1 MKREIIEAMV
11 MPGGWHKPEKS
22 RAGMDMPVPIRA
34 DTYKQLIE
42 AVIKF
47 RADNVIP
54 IGDAKADVDE
64 YICSN
69 FPHMCHPEGAVSVE
83 VYVDNKSNEIKTLT
97 DQMLHW
103 LDRSIE
109 NHSIENLEMRTEA
122 MRRADICLGCRYNTK
137 WNSGCGSC
145 SEAVGR
151 MSNIL
156 RLNND
161 VPRGDKLKACQ
172 ILKHENRSAVWLKK
186 EKIMRSNDVPN
197 HCWAR

>member
-1 MKREIIEAMV
+1 MREVIESVV
-11 MPGGWHKPEKS
+11 MPGGWHKPEKN
-22 RAGMDMPVPIRA
+22 RAGIDMPEPIRA

-69 FPHMCHPEGAVSVE
+69 FSHMCHPELPYTVE
-83 VYVDNKSNEIKTLT
+83 VHVDNKSNEIKTLT
-97 DQMLHW
+97 DHMLQW
-103 LDRSIE
+103 LDRTIDH
-109 NHSIENLEMRTEA
+109 HSIDNLEMRTEA
-122 MRRADICLGCRYNTK
+122 LRRADICLGCRYNTK
-137 WNSGCGSC
+137 WNSNCGSC

-156 RLNND
+156 RLGND
-161 VPRGDKLKACQ
+161 VPNGQKLRACQ
-172 ILKHENRSAVWLKK
+172 ILKHENRAAVWLKK

-197 HCWAR
+197 YCWAK

>member
-1 MKREIIEAMV
+1 
-11 MPGGWHKPEKS
+11 MPGGWHKPEKNL
-22 RAGMDMPVPIRA
+22 AGLDMTAPIRA

-64 YICSN
+64 YICAN
-69 FPHMCHPEGAVSVE
+69 FSHMCHPELPYTVE

-97 DQMLHW
+97 DHMLQW
-103 LDRSIE
+103 LDKTIDH
-109 NHSIENLEMRTEA
+109 HSIDNLEMRTEA
-122 MRRADICLGCRYNTK
+122 LRRADICLGCRYNTK
-137 WNSGCGSC
+137 WNSNCGSC

-156 RLNND
+156 RLGND
-161 VPRGDKLKACQ
+161 VPRGHKLKACQ
-172 ILKHENRSAVWLKK
+172 ILKHENRAAVWLKK

-197 HCWAR
+197 HCWAK

>member
-1 MKREIIEAMV
+1 MREIIEAMV
-11 MPGGWHKPEKS
+11 MPGGWHKPEKN
-22 RAGMDMPVPIRA
+22 RAGLDMPAPIRA

-42 AVIKF
+42 TVIKF

-54 IGDAKADVDE
+54 IGNAKADVDE
-64 YICSN
+64 YICAN
-69 FPHMCHPEGAVSVE
+69 FPHMCHPEGSVSVE
-83 VYVDNKSNEIKTLT
+83 VYVDNKSSEIKTLT

-103 LDRSIE
+103 LD
-109 NHSIENLEMRTEA
+109 HSIDHHSIDNLEMRTEA
-122 MRRADICLGCRYNTK
+122 IRRADICLSCRYNTK
-137 WNSGCGSC
+137 WNSNCGSC
-145 SEAVGR
+145 SEAVSR

-197 HCWAR
+197 HCWAK

>member
-1 MKREIIEAMV
+1 MREVIESVV
-11 MPGGWHKPEKS
+11 MPGGWHKPEKN
-22 RAGMDMPVPIRA
+22 RAGMVMPAPIRA

-69 FPHMCHPEGAVSVE
+69 FPHMCHPELPYTVE

-97 DQMLHW
+97 DHMLQW
-103 LDRSIE
+103 LDKTIE
-109 NHSIENLEMRTEA
+109 HHSIDNLEMRTEA
-122 MRRADICLGCRYNTK
+122 LRRADICLGCRYNTK
-137 WNSGCGSC
+137 WNSSCGSC

-156 RLNND
+156 RLGND
-161 VPRGDKLKACQ
+161 VPRGHKLKACQ
-172 ILKHENRSAVWLKK
+172 ILKHENRAAVWLKK

-197 HCWAR
+197 HCWAK

>member
-22 RAGMDMPVPIRA
+22 RAGMDMPAPIRA